1 MRFNWYDISIVII
14 FFQYFIVGPFSSS
27 YQKITKK
34 ADEVDLK
41 KIVSGKKISEVSAD
55 IALPDGR
62 PTEKKPRN

>member
-1 MRFNWYDISIVII
+1 MILASSLL
-14 FFQYFIVGPFSSS
+14 FFQYFIVGPFDSSS

-34 ADEVDLK
+34 ADEVDPK